1 MSICL
6 AITDADWSLTKDVFT
21 VFGTLVSAIGV
32 GLASYFGFAG
42 LATWRRQLR
51 GTAHH
56 ELARKALVELYR
68 FRESVERAR
77 SPVMLSAELDYELE
91 NAVDLSFV
99 QRSHLRKYG
108 GFQKRFDAIF
118 AARAPIEAT
127 LLESEALW
135 GKELHELFKPLFKL
149 QHDFKVY
156 VEFWFMASDPRED
169 DDYKRA
175 NWDAIKDKP
184 KLIYDNMS
192 EEGDEFRQNFNRC
205 VAVIE
210 QYLKPKLA

>member
-21 VFGTLVSAIGV
+21 IVGTLVSAAGV
-32 GLASYFGFAG
+32 GLAFYVGLAG
-42 LATWRRQLR
+42 LATWRKQLR

-77 SPVMLSAELDYELE
+77 SPVMMRAEMDLDPQED
-91 NAVDLSFV
+91 VDLSSRERGYLRHYAGY
-99 QRSHLRKYG
+99 QR
-108 GFQKRFDAIF
+108 RFEAVF

-135 GKELHELFKPLFKL
+135 DKELHELFEPLFKL
-149 QHDFKVY
+149 QHELKNY

-169 DDYKRA
+169 DAYKA
-175 NWDAIKDKP
+175 AHWDAIKDKP
-184 KLIYDNMS
+184 NLRYDNMS
-192 EEGDEFRQNFNRC
+192 EEGDEFRQKFNRC
-205 VAVIE
+205 VTAIE

>member
-21 VFGTLVSAIGV
+21 IVGTLVSAAGV
-32 GLASYFGFAG
+32 GLAFYVG
-42 LATWRRQLR
+42 LAGIATWKKQLR

-77 SPVMLSAELDYELE
+77 SPVMMRAELDLDPQEM
-91 NAVDLSFV
+91 VDLSFSE
-99 QRSHLRKYG
+99 RSYLRKYAG
-108 GFQKRFDAIF
+108 YQKRFEAVF
-118 AARAPIEAT
+118 VARAPVEAT

-135 GKELHELFKPLFKL
+135 GKDLHELVQPLFKL
-149 QHDFKVY
+149 QHEFKTY
-156 VEFWFMASDPRED
+156 AEFWFMASDPRED
-169 DDYKRA
+169 DAYKAA

-184 KLIYDNMS
+184 NLLYDNMS
-192 EEGDEFRQNFNRC
+192 EEGDEFRQSFNRRITT
-205 VAVIE
+205 IE